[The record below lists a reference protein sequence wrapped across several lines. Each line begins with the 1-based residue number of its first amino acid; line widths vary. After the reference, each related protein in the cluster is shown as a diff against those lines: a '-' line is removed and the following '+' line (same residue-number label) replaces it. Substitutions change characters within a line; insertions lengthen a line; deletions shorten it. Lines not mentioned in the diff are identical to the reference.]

1 MNSTAKKIMLIILAS
16 FVVEAFVG
24 FVAFRIYSNMPVVDN
39 ESATSAEGI
48 PINDDTLI
56 IIFTHAGND
65 VDGNPIANATIDY
78 KFGNKADKVITDE
91 KGAFAI
97 SAENA
102 EIVFSYAETFDYK
115 ASNATE
121 KHPNRQLPL

>member
-48 PINDDTLI
+48 PINEDTLI

-65 VDGNPIANATIDY
+65 VDGNPIEKQIYIQGSVSIDDIPY
-78 KFGNKADKVITDE
+78 YPDKEQLVIVSCKDPELLLHGKTALVKQGYMNLME
-91 KGAFAI
+91 M
-97 SAENA
+97 
-102 EIVFSYAETFDYK
+102 
-115 ASNATE
+115 
-121 KHPNRQLPL
+121 